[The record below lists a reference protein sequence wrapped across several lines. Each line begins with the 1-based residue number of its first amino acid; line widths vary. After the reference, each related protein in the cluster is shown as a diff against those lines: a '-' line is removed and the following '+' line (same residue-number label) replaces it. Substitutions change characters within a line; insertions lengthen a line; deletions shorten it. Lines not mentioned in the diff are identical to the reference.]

1 MELLQSLNIW
11 AVLLAAAAYFFL
23 GFLWYSTLFAK
34 TWMDLRGLTEET
46 IGEPNPVLFLWSF
59 LLQLIATFSLGLFLA
74 ALQVE
79 TVFCGAM
86 LGLAIGMGFV
96 FSLAGTTGLFA
107 GTAIKLHLI
116 DNGYHVV
123 GLTIAGAILAWFL

>member
-1 MELLQSLNIW
+1 MEVLQLLNIW
-11 AVLLAAAAYFFL
+11 AVLLAATAYFFL

-34 TWMDLRGLTEET
+34 TWMDLRGMTEES

-59 LLQLIATFSLGLFLA
+59 LLQLVATLSLALFLA

-79 TVFCGAM
+79 TVLCSAF

-107 GTAIKLHLI
+107 GTSFKLHLI

-123 GLTIAGAILAWFL
+123 GLTVAGAILGWF